1 MNLRIVGANGI
12 WYSTAGMEE
21 GASYEYYEE
30 ILPKSGGLVTLQ
42 TKENSGKTTVISLC
56 RRVFSGTDC
65 TGILVLNIKGEELN
79 RISIPIFCTIPLEPS
94 THMPWRSRSPR
105 CCIVD
110 RLSKMFRYATCS
122 PMQAVK
128 VRDELRHV
136 RDYLEIQELRL
147 LKQADIIWDIEENYL
162 EYPMLR
168 LILQPLVENVFKHGF
183 KRGIEEDSRLIIRV
197 WVRGEEFILSVKD
210 NGVGPEREYDN
221 ERIRSSEKDS

>member
-1 MNLRIVGANGI
+1 M
-12 WYSTAGMEE
+12 
-21 GASYEYYEE
+21 
-30 ILPKSGGLVTLQ
+30 Q
-42 TKENSGKTTVISLC
+42 
-56 RRVFSGTDC
+56 
-65 TGILVLNIKGEELN
+65 
-79 RISIPIFCTIPLEPS
+79 
-94 THMPWRSRSPR
+94 
-105 CCIVD
+105 CIVD

-168 LILQPLVENVFKHGF
+168 LTLQPLVENVFKHGF
-183 KRGIEEDSRLIIRV
+183 KRGIEEDSRLIIRA

-221 ERIRSSEKDS
+221 ERIRSSEKNSIGLVNVNRRMMIIFGDSYGVYLSGKPGQGAECSLVMPLLKPEESC